1 MALATALGAS
11 VAIQIVAGAAFEPA
25 VPVLQILAAALLSG
39 SLAVTGALA
48 LVSLHRHMALLLG
61 NLAGLRAI
69 IVLTAV
75 LVPDY
80 GAKGA
85 AIAMLIADSG
95 LVILYGVVLFGSRAV
110 KYDFELVPR
119 IAIAALACAA
129 VALTPLDGI
138 PLVVTATVVY
148 WLVLVVLRG
157 SRLRSSTPCFDAS
170 PARRLEGRHQ
180 PMFLVD
186 EAGGAGR
193 YALELVPGLLEVDPS
208 LRLTVFVNRDAP
220 AALADAP
227 WASEVQWV
235 RLPTRFSNRTHLPGQ
250 AFALPLVAAARRR
263 LDVVHSLAN
272 GGPPLTIGAHR
283 VVTLLDLIWLHQREA
298 WGTPAAVRTMALLT
312 RISARTAD
320 RVITHLGLRPRR
332 HREQLRA
339 RAGEGGRDAAR
350 RADPGEAAAAALDDA
365 PPVVLCVAQKRPY
378 KNLGSLI
385 RAVAQLP
392 EERPTLV
399 LPGAPTEHE
408 AELRALADRLG
419 VTDQVRFPAWV
430 SDEEL
435 ETLYAE
441 ATCFVLPSLIEGFG
455 LPVLEAMARGVPV
468 ACSDRPAL
476 PEVAGDAALLFDP
489 TDQAAVTDAV
499 RRLIRDAG
507 PAPSSPPA
515 GSSAR
520 RSSPGG
526 ARPS

>member
-1 MALATALGAS
+1 
-11 VAIQIVAGAAFEPA
+11 
-25 VPVLQILAAALLSG
+25 
-39 SLAVTGALA
+39 
-48 LVSLHRHMALLLG
+48 
-61 NLAGLRAI
+61 
-69 IVLTAV
+69 
-75 LVPDY
+75 
-80 GAKGA
+80 
-85 AIAMLIADSG
+85 
-95 LVILYGVVLFGSRAV
+95 
-110 KYDFELVPR
+110 
-119 IAIAALACAA
+119 
-129 VALTPLDGI
+129 
-138 PLVVTATVVY
+138 
-148 WLVLVVLRG
+148 
-157 SRLRSSTPCFDAS
+157 
-170 PARRLEGRHQ
+170 
-180 PMFLVD
+180 MFLVD

-220 AALADAP
+220 TALADAP
-227 WASEVQWV
+227 WANEVQWV

-250 AFALPLVAAARRR
+250 AFALPLVAVRRR

-272 GGPPLTIGAHR
+272 GGPPLTIGARR

-320 RVITHLGLRPRR
+320 RVITISDSARVDIVSNFGLAPEKVDVTPLGVRIPAKQPPRPS
-332 HREQLRA
+332 
-339 RAGEGGRDAAR
+339 DAVA
-350 RADPGEAAAAALDDA
+350 
-365 PPVVLCVAQKRPY
+365 PVVLCVAQKRPY

-385 RAVAQLP
+385 HAVAQLP

-408 AELRALADRLG
+408 AELRALAARLG
-419 VTDQVRFPAWV
+419 VTDQVRFLAWV

-499 RRLIRDAG
+499 RRLINDPGLRAQLSTRG
-507 PAPSSPPA
+507 LERAKQFTW
-515 GSSAR
+515 R
-520 RSSPGG
+520 RTAELTVASYRR
-526 ARPS
+526 AAAV